1 MWTLE
6 ISSTLPTR
14 NDPGHWIEHYIPI
27 KDPTGKV
34 KQIGVIAVEITAQKK
49 LEASLRGVSETLR
62 EEKKRQHVML
72 EVSRAL
78 ASKWDARQVFPKISA
93 YLRRVLRQEYAALAV
108 RDEKSGQL
116 VRQAM
121 DFPLRKGPTLETEIN
136 PEKNP
141 HGKALRKRAPLIFTK
156 DEMQEFPAG
165 TTDHL
170 LAERLQSLVCFPLLL
185 PKGPWGVLVLAS
197 TRANAFK
204 TDDLTLLDQVA
215 AQLAI

>member
-14 NDPGHWIEHYIPI
+14 NEPGHWIEHYIPI

-78 ASKWDARQVFPKISA
+78 ASKWDACQVFPKISA
-93 YLRRVLRQEYAALAV
+93 CLRRVLRQEYAALPV

-121 DFPLRKGPTLETEIN
+121 DFPLRQGPPVDAEIN
-136 PEKNP
+136 HAKAP
-141 HGKALRKRAPLIFTK
+141 HGKELRKPAPL
-156 DEMQEFPAG
+156 ML
-165 TTDHL
+165 TT
-170 LAERLQSLVCFPLLL
+170 A
-185 PKGPWGVLVLAS
+185 
-197 TRANAFK
+197 
-204 TDDLTLLDQVA
+204 
-215 AQLAI
+215 

>member
-14 NDPGHWIEHYIPI
+14 NEPGHWIEHYIPI

-78 ASKWDARQVFPKISA
+78 ATKWDARQVFPKISA
-93 YLRRVLRQEYAALAV
+93 CLRRVLRQAYAALAV
-108 RDEKSGQL
+108 CDEKSGHFAP
-116 VRQAM
+116 QAM
-121 DFPLRKGPTLETEIN
+121 GRPPPQGPRI
-136 PEKNP
+136 
-141 HGKALRKRAPLIFTK
+141 
-156 DEMQEFPAG
+156 D
-165 TTDHL
+165 
-170 LAERLQSLVCFPLLL
+170 
-185 PKGPWGVLVLAS
+185 
-197 TRANAFK
+197 
-204 TDDLTLLDQVA
+204 
-215 AQLAI
+215 